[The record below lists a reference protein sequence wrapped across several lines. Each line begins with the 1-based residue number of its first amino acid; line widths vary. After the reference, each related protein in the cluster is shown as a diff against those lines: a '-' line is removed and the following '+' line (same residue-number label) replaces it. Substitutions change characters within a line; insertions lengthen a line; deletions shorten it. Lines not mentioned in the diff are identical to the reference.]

1 MSSPRKPG
9 RPWAPMTAKDPAT
22 VALVIFLRE
31 LVDGSGGGLRG
42 LHQRLTPEHLD
53 GVKPPGYNTLSGRLK
68 GQGLHND
75 GKLVHAI
82 VAICAP
88 PERQTD
94 LRKKAAE
101 LLLQARS
108 YSATPRENPRPASAD
123 QEILAGQAR
132 IISLLENLTR
142 TLTSQ
147 TVTQGPI
154 DEVLNLLH
162 QAKTA
167 PQPDAHPTV
176 SSQGAPATT
185 PPTTFSSQQSAP
197 SGRRPG
203 SLTPVTQLPRP
214 EARTPGD
221 AVDPLAELIVQKLQ
235 AGDPNGLLAG
245 HALRDAID
253 YVLDGERT
261 GRFDYKQLI
270 GSERLVLNA
279 KLVNALGRA
288 WSLSAGQLDF
298 KIAGADV
305 DAMFSHTGRW
315 MLAPEQFGQLCLLG
329 AVDDARSLWS
339 LGVLR
344 LTDDALGRGANRD
357 GKRALSAAGKRMIRW
372 IYQDAALPENI
383 LLHLPE
389 AVRSAVLSQQS
400 SQERIDELFR
410 TVQGKALNRVTVTTV
425 AMQADAAKRVRD
437 ARRRLK
443 PEGITILGY
452 SHDHHATARKF
463 GLPLPRRG
471 EWLSTRLEPP
481 SEAMATT
488 SV

>member
-1 MSSPRKPG
+1 MN
-9 RPWAPMTAKDPAT
+9 
-22 VALVIFLRE
+22 FLRE

-42 LHQRLTPEHLD
+42 LHQSLTPEHLD
-53 GVKPPGYNTLSGRLK
+53 GAKPPGYNTLSARLK

-82 VAICAP
+82 VAICAAP
-88 PERQTD
+88 ARQTD
-94 LRKKAAE
+94 LRRRAAE

-123 QEILAGQAR
+123 QEILTGQAR
-132 IISLLENLTR
+132 IISLLEDLTR

-147 TVTQGPI
+147 TATQGPI
-154 DEVLNLLH
+154 NEVLNLLR
-162 QAKTA
+162 QETKTA
-167 PQPDAHPTV
+167 PPPGAHPTV
-176 SSQGAPATT
+176 SSQGT
-185 PPTTFSSQQSAP
+185 PPTTSPTAFSSQQSAP

-203 SLTPVTQLPRP
+203 TLTPVTQLPHP
-214 EARTPGD
+214 ETRTPGD
-221 AVDPLAELIVQKLQ
+221 AVDPHAELIVQKLQ
-235 AGDPNGLLAG
+235 AGDPHGLLAG

-253 YVLDGERT
+253 HVLDGERT

-288 WSLSAGQLDF
+288 WSLPAGQLDF
-298 KIAGADV
+298 KIAGIDV
-305 DAMFSHTGRW
+305 DTMFSHTGRW
-315 MLAPEQFGQLCLLG
+315 MLAPEQVGQLCLLG
-329 AVDDARSLWS
+329 TVDDARSLWS

-357 GKRALSAAGKRMIRW
+357 GKRALTTAGKRMIRW

-389 AVRSAVLSQQS
+389 AVRSAILSQQS

-452 SHDHHATARKF
+452 SHDNHATAREF

-481 SEAMATT
+481 SEAMATV